1 MEKKGYRENLE
12 LLAGAYP
19 GQGALSTQQFAAFCG
34 VSAATVRRWA
44 ATGEL
49 SVIQGKGERKMI
61 VIPVQSAA
69 RFLAG

>member
-12 LLAGAYP
+12 LLAGAFP
-19 GQGALSTQQFAAFCG
+19 GQGALHTKQFAAFCG
-34 VSAATVRRWA
+34 VSAATVRRWVDA
-44 ATGEL
+44 GEL
-49 SVIQGKGERKMI
+49 AAVQGKGERKMI

>member
-19 GQGALSTQQFAAFCG
+19 KKGALSTKQFADFCG

-49 SVIQGKGERKMI
+49 SVKQGEGKRKMI